1 MPDINLE
8 DYKYKLP
15 EERIAQY
22 PLEERDSSKLLVYR
36 NGKITE
42 DIFRNIHEF
51 IAPGTLL
58 VFNNTKVIRARL
70 IFTKETG
77 AKIEIFLLEPLLPSD
92 YALSLG
98 SVNQAEWKCLVGNLK
113 KWKENTISSV
123 LGGEGNRY
131 ELFADKLSDYGD
143 SWRIRFR
150 WNKKSLTFGEIIESA
165 GHIPLPPYIHRDDEK
180 NDAGRYQTIYSL
192 VKGSVAAPTAGLHFT
207 RKSFSDLSRKGILTT
222 DLTLHV
228 GAGTFQPVK
237 TENIASHEMHTEH
250 FSIDL
255 KAIESVLKNI
265 GNIIAVGTTSVRAL
279 ESLYWLGV
287 KLCGKSD
294 AEPPE
299 LFIDQWE
306 PYTLNCCLSPARS
319 LETILSWM
327 AKKGVSSLKI
337 PTRIIIVPGYN
348 FRITEGLITN
358 FHLPGST
365 LLLLVSAFTGDR
377 WKEIYNYALGNNFRF
392 LSYGDSSILLK

>member
-1 MPDINLE
+1 
-8 DYKYKLP
+8 
-15 EERIAQY
+15 
-22 PLEERDSSKLLVYR
+22 
-36 NGKITE
+36 
-42 DIFRNIHEF
+42 
-51 IAPGTLL
+51 
-58 VFNNTKVIRARL
+58 
-70 IFTKETG
+70 
-77 AKIEIFLLEPLLPSD
+77 
-92 YALSLG
+92 
-98 SVNQAEWKCLVGNLK
+98 
-113 KWKENTISSV
+113 
-123 LGGEGNRY
+123 
-131 ELFADKLSDYGD
+131 
-143 SWRIRFR
+143 
-150 WNKKSLTFGEIIESA
+150 
-165 GHIPLPPYIHRDDEK
+165 
-180 NDAGRYQTIYSL
+180 
-192 VKGSVAAPTAGLHFT
+192 VAAPTAGLHFT

-255 KAIESVLKNI
+255 TAIESVLKNI

-294 AEPPE
+294 AEPSE

-306 PYTLNCCLSPARS
+306 PYTLNCCLSSARS

-327 AKKGVSSLKI
+327 AKKGLSSLQI